1 MSSVKAPLRAKSV
14 SSQAKLPKTEL
25 EKATIRFA
33 GDSGDGMQLTG
44 SQFSDNTAIFGN
56 DLATLPDFPAEIR
69 APKGSLAGVSSFQ
82 LQFSNKDIHTPG
94 DDLDVLVAMN
104 PAGLKVHLGD
114 LKDNGMLI
122 INTANFTSKNLK
134 LAGYEENP
142 LDDELLEGYQA
153 IKVDMTKLVATA
165 LEEIELS
172 SKLKARSTNMFALG
186 LLYWLYGRSLDS
198 SVNFIQKKFAKA
210 PDIVEANIKALNAG
224 YYYGETLEVIKTTY
238 RVNKAKFEKGKYRN
252 IMGNNALA
260 FGLLTAAQRSGLC
273 LYYGGY
279 PITPASDILH
289 YLAQYKNFGVKTFQ
303 AEDEIAG
310 VVSAIGAAF
319 AGDLAITA
327 TSGPGVALKSE
338 ALGLAVITELP
349 LVLVNVQR
357 GGPSTGLP
365 TKTEQSDLNQ
375 AIYGRN
381 GEAPMVVLAPA
392 TPADCFMMAYEAC
405 RIALKYMIPVILL
418 SDGYIA
424 NGSEP
429 WKIPD
434 VNTLPD
440 METRILKKK
449 EGFAPFNHGNPD
461 LARPWALP
469 GTPGMEHRIG
479 GLEKWEETGHVSY
492 DPENHQKMVEL
503 RQEKVDIIARD
514 LPPAKPFGK
523 ESGDLLVI
531 GWGGTHGALRSAV
544 ETAQSEGMSVSH
556 LHLRH
561 LNPLPQNLGEILV
574 KFQKVMIAE
583 LNLGQLANII
593 RAKFLV
599 DAVGLNKVQGKPFTQ
614 TEVFNKITELVKGA

>member
-1 MSSVKAPLRAKSV
+1 MSTVKKNISEV
-14 SSQAKLPKTEL
+14 DG
-25 EKATIRFA
+25 ATIRFA

-104 PAGLKVHLGD
+104 PAGLKVHLGE

-122 INTANFTSKNLK
+122 INTANFTSKNIK
-134 LAGYEENP
+134 LAGYDDNP
-142 LDDELLEGYQA
+142 LDGNSLDGYQV

-165 LEEIELS
+165 LEDLGLS

-198 SVNFIQKKFAKA
+198 SINFIQKKFAKA
-210 PDIVEANIKALNAG
+210 PDIVEANLKALNSG

-260 FGLLTAAQRSGLC
+260 FGLLTAAQRSGLD

-289 YLAQYKNFGVKTFQ
+289 YLAQYKSFGVKTFQ

-319 AGDLAITA
+319 AGNLAITA

-381 GEAPMVVLAPA
+381 GEAPMVVLAAA
-392 TPADCFMMAYEAC
+392 TPSDCFIMAYESC

-429 WKIPD
+429 WKIPN
-434 VNTLPD
+434 VNTLPE
-440 METRILKKK
+440 METRIYKKK
-449 EGFAPFNHGNPD
+449 EGYAPYNHGNPD

-492 DPENHQKMVEL
+492 DPENHQRMVEL
-503 RQEKVDIIARD
+503 RQNKIDIIARD
-514 LPPAKPFGK
+514 IAPAKPFGK

-531 GWGGTHGALRSAV
+531 GWGGTHGAIRSAV
-544 ETAQSEGMSVSH
+544 ETAQDEGMSVSH

-561 LNPLPQNLGEILV
+561 LNPFPKNLGEILV

-583 LNLGQLANII
+583 LNLGQLSTII
-593 RAKFLV
+593 RSKFLV
-599 DAVGLNKVQGKPFTQ
+599 DAVGLNKIQGKPFTQ
-614 TEVFNKITELVKGA
+614 TEVYNEITKLVKGA

>member
-1 MSSVKAPLRAKSV
+1 MNTVKKKISEV
-14 SSQAKLPKTEL
+14 DN
-25 EKATIRFA
+25 ATIRFA

-260 FGLLTAAQRSGLC
+260 FGLLTAAQRSGLD

>member
-1 MSSVKAPLRAKSV
+1 MNTVKKKISDV
-14 SSQAKLPKTEL
+14 DS
-25 EKATIRFA
+25 ATIRFA

-210 PDIVEANIKALNAG
+210 PDIVDANIKALNAG

-260 FGLLTAAQRSGLC
+260 FGLLTAAQRSGLD

>member
-1 MSSVKAPLRAKSV
+1 MNTVKKKISEV
-14 SSQAKLPKTEL
+14 DS
-25 EKATIRFA
+25 ATIRFA

-122 INTANFTSKNLK
+122 INTANFTPKNIK
-134 LAGYEENP
+134 LAGYEESP
-142 LDDELLEGYQA
+142 LDGSLLDGYQA

-210 PDIVEANIKALNAG
+210 PDIVDANIKALNAG

-260 FGLLTAAQRSGLC
+260 FGLLTAAQRSGLD

>member
-1 MSSVKAPLRAKSV
+1 MSTVKKKISEV
-14 SSQAKLPKTEL
+14 DQ
-25 EKATIRFA
+25 ATIRFA

-44 SQFSDNTAIFGN
+44 NQFSDNTAIFGN

-122 INTANFTSKNLK
+122 INTANFTPKNIK
-134 LAGYEENP
+134 LAGYEESP
-142 LDDELLEGYQA
+142 LDGSLLDGYQA

-260 FGLLTAAQRSGLC
+260 FGLLTAAQRSGLD

>member
-1 MSSVKAPLRAKSV
+1 MNTVKKNISEV
-14 SSQAKLPKTEL
+14 DS
-25 EKATIRFA
+25 ATIRFA

-142 LDDELLEGYQA
+142 LDDKLLEGYQA

-260 FGLLTAAQRSGLC
+260 FGLLTAAQRSGLD

-365 TKTEQSDLNQ
+365 TRTEQSDLNQ

>member
-1 MSSVKAPLRAKSV
+1 MSTVKKNISEV
-14 SSQAKLPKTEL
+14 DG
-25 EKATIRFA
+25 ATIRFA

-104 PAGLKVHLGD
+104 PAGLKVHLGE

-122 INTANFTSKNLK
+122 INTANFTSKNIK
-134 LAGYEENP
+134 LAGYDDNP
-142 LDDELLEGYQA
+142 LDGNSLDGYQV

-165 LEEIELS
+165 LEDLGLS

-198 SVNFIQKKFAKA
+198 SINFIQKKFAKA
-210 PDIVEANIKALNAG
+210 PDIVEANLKALNSG

-260 FGLLTAAQRSGLC
+260 LGLLTAAQRSGLD

-289 YLAQYKNFGVKTFQ
+289 YLAQYKSFGVKTFQ

-319 AGDLAITA
+319 AGNLAITA

-338 ALGLAVITELP
+338 ALGLAVTTELP

-381 GEAPMVVLAPA
+381 GEAPMVVLAAA
-392 TPADCFMMAYEAC
+392 TPSDCFIMAYESC

-434 VNTLPD
+434 INTLPK
-440 METRILKKK
+440 METRIQKKK
-449 EGFAPFNHGNPD
+449 EGYAPYNHGNPD

-469 GTPGMEHRIG
+469 GTPGMEHRVG

-503 RQEKVDIIARD
+503 RQRKVDIIAKD
-514 LPPAKPFGK
+514 IAPAKVFGK

-531 GWGGTHGALRSAV
+531 GWGGTHGAIRSAV
-544 ETAQSEGMSVSH
+544 ESAQDEGMAVSH

-561 LNPLPQNLGEILV
+561 LNPLPKNLGEILV

-583 LNLGQLANII
+583 LNLGQLSTII
-593 RAKFLV
+593 RSKFLV

-614 TEVFNKITELVKGA
+614 TEVYNKITKLVMGA